1 MSNWRAFL
9 KRKWSDV
16 ILHCVLKWLLFC
28 TRMHSYIDVSR
39 VYCRN
44 HWFELGLFAALMF
57 SILTLYLLL
66 LISSIPKKS
75 WTGDFLMKRGYEVTS
90 IQNYSRLR
98 ERILPRVLK
107 IVIKPIGLLQVKRC
121 VYHNSFSGC
130 GQHNMW
136 PSMRK
141 LNQSAESTDVFFSL
155 K

>member
-1 MSNWRAFL
+1 MRHNEQLKGISETKMKRCHRALFCL
-9 KRKWSDV
+9 KMTA
-16 ILHCVLKWLLFC
+16 FC

-57 SILTLYLLL
+57 SILTHYLLL
-66 LISSIPKKS
+66 LISGIPKKS

-90 IQNYSRLR
+90 DIQNSRLR
-98 ERILPRVLK
+98 ERTLPRVLK

-130 GQHNMW
+130 E
-136 PSMRK
+136 K
-141 LNQSAESTDVFFSL
+141 YVLLVTDPVL
-155 K
+155 GALQLYP